1 MPDVRHAPLE
11 HGDLPG
17 AGREDQGEAAGAGSE
32 AQEGISSEEPARSMR
47 LTSRGRV
54 LVGGQFRKMAEVR
67 ILLDGVEQD
76 GVVSFDRENG
86 FVERLLVDDRGKVVV
101 DRRNGDLAIEL
112 VRGVV
117 TVEAR

>member
-1 MPDVRHAPLE
+1 
-11 HGDLPG
+11 
-17 AGREDQGEAAGAGSE
+17 
-32 AQEGISSEEPARSMR
+32 MR